1 MTLNQKQFIYP
12 YTYEE
17 RKPLIFDRVLFI
29 PSYYFL
35 HHEFS
40 MPAFSSIEL
49 FGNDNPVHVEFCSGN
64 GEWIVEKALKNPQI
78 NFIASEIKFY
88 RVRKIWVK
96 IKQLNLNNL
105 IVAFGDANDLIKH
118 YLGENSVDAIYIN
131 FPDPW
136 PKEKHAKNRLIKAP
150 FTSEMKKILKP
161 GHLATIVTDHEE
173 YSLQVVEEMK
183 PLFTPVFEAPHFIF
197 ETVEYGSSYFYRY
210 FEEQGKKIRLIQFKS
225 I

>member
-1 MTLNQKQFIYP
+1 MALNQKQFIYP

-17 RKPLIFDRVLFI
+17 RKPMIFDRVLFI
-29 PSYYFL
+29 PSYYFSHQEFL
-35 HHEFS
+35 MPEFS
-40 MPAFSSIEL
+40 SHEL
-49 FGNDNPVHVEFCSGN
+49 FGNNNPVHVEFCSGN
-64 GEWIVEKALKNPQI
+64 GEWIVEKALKNPHI

-105 IVAFGDANDLIKH
+105 IVAFGDANDFIKD
-118 YLGENSVDAIYIN
+118 YLKDECVEAIYIN

-150 FTSEMKKILKP
+150 FTQEMKRILKK
-161 GHLATIVTDHEE
+161 GELAQVVTDHEE
-173 YSLQVVEEMK
+173 YSMQVIEEMK
-183 PLFTPVFEAPHFIF
+183 SHFTPVYEEPHFIF
-197 ETVEYGSSYFYRY
+197 ETVEYGSSYFYRH
-210 FEEQGKKIRLIQFKS
+210 FEEQGKKIRLMQFKK